1 MRKSRSRIR
10 ARVKADLPITFSDE
24 KLSAHG
30 GLELLR
36 RYLVAIELPARLR
49 ALFRDTALDGD
60 FGAVRM
66 GMLLIGLLVIGG
78 LRVTHLAF
86 VGTDPILLRFAG
98 LHLAPADRTV
108 VRWLKAFTPPL
119 LERLS
124 DLIRDLVYEQIE
136 RCRLSRLTIDL
147 DGTVLRTG
155 AKVDGAERGFNPHH
169 PKDPSYYP
177 LTAHLAQLGQLL
189 RVWNRPGNVHD
200 SHNAAGFL
208 RVVFADLRARFGH
221 RLPIELRMD
230 GAFFHPEIFDF
241 LDGERVEYALKVPLW
256 KWLGLLAVIASR
268 QRWTRVDAY
277 VEGFATTLQIERWG
291 RSERVVVYRKRVF
304 HESRKN
310 FQLDL
315 FSPDDG
321 HYEYSAVATNKTLE
335 VRALWLF
342 MAGRG
347 AHEKTL
353 AELKSQLA
361 FEAIPT
367 NDRYANAAW
376 QLLSALTL
384 NLVRSF
390 QIETGAAAPRP
401 RTLKRT
407 FAYVFQS
414 LATVR
419 FELIHQAVRLARPGG
434 RPELRFAVSPR
445 ARELIHRSERAIERL
460 AA

>member
-1 MRKSRSRIR
+1 VRINRSRIR
-10 ARVKADLPITFSDE
+10 ARVKGELPITFSDE
-24 KLSAHG
+24 AISARG

-36 RYLVAIELPARLR
+36 RYLAAIDLPGRLR
-49 ALFRDTALDGD
+49 ALFRGTALDGD

-66 GMLLIGLLVIGG
+66 TMLLIGLLVIGG

-119 LERLS
+119 LERLGV
-124 DLIRDLVYEQIE
+124 LIRDLVYEQIE
-136 RCRLSRLTIDL
+136 RCRLARLTIDL

-155 AKVDGAERGFNPHH
+155 AKVDGAVRGFNPHH

-177 LTAHLAQLGQLL
+177 LTAHLAQLGQIL
-189 RVWNRPGNVHD
+189 RIWNRPGNVHD

-208 RVVFADLRARFGH
+208 RGLFADLRARFGH

-230 GAFFHPEIFDF
+230 GAFFHPEIFAF
-241 LDGERVEYALKVPLW
+241 LDEERVEYAVKVPMW
-256 KWLGLLAVIASR
+256 KWLGLLPVIAAR
-268 QRWTRVDAY
+268 ERWTRVDAY
-277 VEGFATTLQIERWG
+277 VEGFAMTLQIERWG
-291 RSERVVVYRKRVF
+291 RSEQVVVYRKRVS

-321 HYEYSAVATNKTLE
+321 HFEYSAVASNKAL
-335 VRALWLF
+335 RIAALWHF

-353 AELKSQLA
+353 AELKSQVA

-376 QLLSALTL
+376 QLISALTL
-384 NLVRSF
+384 NLIRGF
-390 QIETGAAAPRP
+390 QIDTGAARRP

-407 FAYVFQS
+407 FAYVLQS
-414 LATVR
+414 LATLR
-419 FELIHQAVRLARPGG
+419 FELIHQPVRIARPSG
-434 RPELRFAVSPR
+434 RLQLRFAVSPR
-445 ARELIHRSERAIERL
+445 AQAEIQRYERALDRL

>member
-1 MRKSRSRIR
+1 VRTSRSRIR
-10 ARVKADLPITFSDE
+10 ARVKGDLPITFSDE
-24 KLSAHG
+24 RISAHG

-36 RYLVAIELPARLR
+36 RYLGVIDLPGRLR
-49 ALFRDTALDGD
+49 ALFRDTALDRD

-66 GMLLIGLLVIGG
+66 AMLLIGLLVIGG

-98 LHLAPADRTV
+98 LHLVPSDRTV

-136 RCRLSRLTIDL
+136 RCRLVRLTIDL

-155 AKVDGAERGFNPHH
+155 AKVDGAERGYNPHH

-177 LTAHLAQLGQLL
+177 LTAHLAQLGQIL
-189 RVWNRPGNVHD
+189 RLWNRPGNVHD

-208 RVVFADLRARFGH
+208 RVLFADLRARFGH
-221 RLPIELRMD
+221 RLFLELRMD
-230 GAFFHPEIFDF
+230 GAFFHPEIFAF
-241 LDGERVEYALKVPLW
+241 LDGERVDYAIKVPMW
-256 KWLGLLAVIASR
+256 KWLGLLPGIASR
-268 QRWTRVDAY
+268 RRWTRVDAY
-277 VEGFATTLQIERWG
+277 VEGFATTLHIDRWG
-291 RSERVVVYRKRVF
+291 RAERVMIYRKRVS

-321 HYEYSAVATNKTLE
+321 HYEYSAVATNKTLA
-335 VRALWLF
+335 VPALWHF

-353 AELKSQLA
+353 AELKSQVA

-390 QIETGAAAPRP
+390 QIETCAVRRP
-401 RTLKRT
+401 HTLKRT
-407 FAYVFQS
+407 FDYVFQS

-419 FELIHQAVRLARPGG
+419 FELIHQPARLARPAG
-434 RPELRFAVSPR
+434 RSQLRFAVSPR
-445 ARELIHRSERAIERL
+445 ARDLIHRCERAVQRL

>member
-1 MRKSRSRIR
+1 MRVSRSRIR
-10 ARVKADLPITFSDE
+10 ARVKSDLPITFSDE
-24 KLSAHG
+24 RISAHG
-30 GLELLR
+30 GLELVR
-36 RYLVAIELPARLR
+36 RYLVALELPGRLR
-49 ALFRDTALDGD
+49 AMFRETALDGD

-66 GMLLIGLLVIGG
+66 AMLLIGLLVIGG

-98 LHLAPADRTV
+98 LHVAPADRTV

-124 DLIRDLVYEQIE
+124 DLIRDLVYELIE

-169 PKDPSYYP
+169 PKDLSYYP
-177 LTAHLAQLGQLL
+177 LTAHLAQLGQIL

-208 RVVFADLRARFGH
+208 RVLFAELRTRFGH

-230 GAFFHPEIFDF
+230 GAFFHPEIFAF
-241 LDGERVEYALKVPLW
+241 LDGERVDYAVKVPMW
-256 KWLGLLAVIASR
+256 KWLGLLPIIASR
-268 QRWTRVDAY
+268 QRWTRVDPY
-277 VEGFATTLQIERWG
+277 VEGFVTTLRIERWG
-291 RSERVVVYRKRVF
+291 RTERVALYRKRVS

-315 FSPDDG
+315 FSADDG

-335 VRALWLF
+335 VQALWHF

-353 AELKSQLA
+353 AELKSQVA

-367 NDRYANAAW
+367 NDRHANAAW

-390 QIETGAAAPRP
+390 QIDTGAIRRP

-414 LATVR
+414 LATLR
-419 FELIHQAVRLARPGG
+419 FELIHQPLRIARPGG
-434 RPELRFAVSPR
+434 CPELRFAVAPR
-445 ARELIHRSERAIERL
+445 VRDLIRRHQAAIQRV

>member
-1 MRKSRSRIR
+1 MSRSRIR
-10 ARVKADLPITFSDE
+10 ARVKGDLRITFSDE

-36 RYLVAIELPARLR
+36 RYLGAIDLPGRLR
-49 ALFRDTALDGD
+49 SLFRATELDGD

-66 GMLLIGLLVIGG
+66 TMLLIGLLVIGG
-78 LRVTHLAF
+78 LRVAHLAF

-98 LHLAPADRTV
+98 LHLVPADRTV

-119 LERLS
+119 LERLG

-136 RCRLSRLTIDL
+136 RCRLARLTIDL

-155 AKVDGAERGFNPHH
+155 AQVDGAERGFNPHH

-177 LTAHLAQLGQLL
+177 LTAHLAQLGQIL

-208 RVVFADLRARFGH
+208 RGLFADLRARFGH
-221 RLPIELRMD
+221 RLPLELRMD
-230 GAFFHPEIFDF
+230 GAFFHPEIFAF
-241 LDGERVEYALKVPLW
+241 LDEEHVDYAVKVPMW
-256 KWLGLLAVIASR
+256 KWLGLLPVIAAR

-277 VEGFATTLQIERWG
+277 VEGFDTTLQIERWG
-291 RSERVVVYRKRVF
+291 RRERVVVYRKRVC
-304 HESRKN
+304 HETRKN

-321 HYEYSAVATNKTLE
+321 HFEYSAVATNKTLA
-335 VRALWLF
+335 VPALWHF

-390 QIETGAAAPRP
+390 QIDTGAPRRR

-414 LATVR
+414 LATLR
-419 FELIHQAVRLARPGG
+419 FELIHQPVRLARPGG
-434 RPELRFAVSPR
+434 RPELRFAASPR
-445 ARELIHRSERAIERL
+445 AQVHIRRCERAVQRL

>member
-1 MRKSRSRIR
+1 MRVSRSRIR
-10 ARVKADLPITFSDE
+10 ARVKTEVPITFSE
-24 KLSAHG
+24 EAISAHG
-30 GLELLR
+30 GLEVFR
-36 RYLVAIELPARLR
+36 RYLAAIDLPGRIR
-49 ALFRDTALDGD
+49 RLFRDSDLDGD
-60 FGAVRM
+60 FGAVRLAL
-66 GMLLIGLLVIGG
+66 LLIGLLVIGG

-98 LHLAPADRTV
+98 LHLLPADRTV

-119 LERLS
+119 LERLGT
-124 DLIRDLVYEQIE
+124 LMRDLVYEQIE
-136 RCRLSRLTIDL
+136 RCRLARLTLDL

-177 LTAHLAQLGQLL
+177 LTAHLAQLGQIL

-208 RVVFADLRARFGH
+208 RVLFGDLWARFGH
-221 RLPIELRMD
+221 RLAVELRAD
-230 GAFFHPEIFDF
+230 AAFFHPEVFAF
-241 LDGERVEYALKVPLW
+241 LDGERVEYAIKVPMW
-256 KWLGLLAVIASR
+256 KWLGLLPVIASR
-268 QRWTRVDAY
+268 QRWTRVDAH
-277 VEGFATTLQIERWG
+277 VQGFATSLPIERWG
-291 RSERVVVYRKRVF
+291 RTEHVVVYRKRVS

-315 FSPDDG
+315 FSADDG
-321 HYEYSAVATNKTLE
+321 HFEYSAVATNKTLG
-335 VRALWLF
+335 VPALWHF

-353 AELKSQLA
+353 AELKSQVG

-390 QIETGAAAPRP
+390 QIDTGAARRP
-401 RTLKRT
+401 RTRKRT

-414 LATVR
+414 LATLR
-419 FELIHQAVRLARPGG
+419 FELIHQPVRLVRPTG
-434 RPELRFAVSPR
+434 RPELRFSVSPR
-445 ARELIHRSERAIERL
+445 ARERIRRCEQAIQRL

>member
-1 MRKSRSRIR
+1 VRISRSRIR
-10 ARVKADLPITFSDE
+10 ARVKSDLPITFSDE
-24 KLSAHG
+24 KISAHG

-36 RYLVAIELPARLR
+36 RYLVARELPGRLR

-60 FGAVRM
+60 FGAVRIA
-66 GMLLIGLLVIGG
+66 MLLIGLLVIGG

-119 LERLS
+119 LERLC

-136 RCRLSRLTIDL
+136 RCRLTRLTIDL

-155 AKVDGAERGFNPHH
+155 AKVDGAERGYNPHH

-177 LTAHLAQLGQLL
+177 LTAHLTQLGQIL

-230 GAFFHPEIFDF
+230 GAFFHPEIFAF

-256 KWLGLLAVIASR
+256 KWLGLLPVIASR
-268 QRWTRVDAY
+268 QRWTRVDGY
-277 VEGFATTLQIERWG
+277 VEGFATALYIERWG
-291 RSERVVVYRKRVF
+291 RTERVMVYRKRVS

-321 HYEYSAVATNKTLE
+321 HYEYSAVATNKTVE
-335 VRALWLF
+335 VRALWHF

-353 AELKSQLA
+353 AELKSQVA

-390 QIETGAAAPRP
+390 QIDAGAARRP

-407 FAYVFQS
+407 FDYVFQS
-414 LATVR
+414 LATLR
-419 FELIHQAVRLARPGG
+419 FELINQPLRIAQPGG
-434 RPELRFAVSPR
+434 RSQLRFAVSSPV
-445 ARELIHRSERAIERL
+445 RELIRRCERAVDRL

>member
-1 MRKSRSRIR
+1 
-10 ARVKADLPITFSDE
+10 
-24 KLSAHG
+24 
-30 GLELLR
+30 
-36 RYLVAIELPARLR
+36 
-49 ALFRDTALDGD
+49 
-60 FGAVRM
+60 
-66 GMLLIGLLVIGG
+66 LIGLLVIGG

-98 LHLAPADRTV
+98 LHFAPADRTV
-108 VRWLKAFTPPL
+108 VRWLKAFTPPA
-119 LERLS
+119 LERLCA
-124 DLIRDLVYEQIE
+124 LMRDLVYEQIE
-136 RCRLSRLTIDL
+136 RCRLARLTIDL

-155 AKVDGAERGFNPHH
+155 AQVDGAERGFNPHH

-177 LTAHLAQLGQLL
+177 LTAHLAQLGQIL

-208 RVVFADLRARFGH
+208 RGLFADLRARFGQ

-230 GAFFHPEIFDF
+230 GAFFHPEIFAF
-241 LDGERVEYALKVPLW
+241 LDDERVEYALKVPMW
-256 KWLGLLAVIASR
+256 KWLGLLAVIAAR

-277 VEGFATTLQIERWG
+277 VEGFATTLRIERWG
-291 RSERVVVYRKRVF
+291 RTEDVVVYRKRVS

-321 HYEYSAVATNKTLE
+321 HFEYSAVASNKRLG
-335 VRALWLF
+335 VPALWHF

-353 AELKSQLA
+353 AELKSQVG

-390 QIETGAAAPRP
+390 QIDTGAARRP

-407 FAYVFQS
+407 FDYLFQS
-414 LATVR
+414 LATLR
-419 FELIHQAVRLARPGG
+419 FELIHQPVRLARPNGC
-434 RPELRFAVSPR
+434 PQLRFSVSPR
-445 ARELIHRSERAIERL
+445 AQERIRRCEGAVQRL

>member
-1 MRKSRSRIR
+1 VRVSRSRIR
-10 ARVKADLPITFSDE
+10 ARVKGSLPIAFSDE
-24 KLSAHG
+24 QISAHG
-30 GLELLR
+30 GLELVR
-36 RYLVAIELPARLR
+36 RYLAAIDLPGRLR
-49 ALFRDTALDGD
+49 ALFRDTPLDGD

-66 GMLLIGLLVIGG
+66 AMLLIGLLVIGG

-98 LHLAPADRTV
+98 LHFAPADRTV
-108 VRWLKAFTPPL
+108 VRWLKAFTPPA
-119 LERLS
+119 LERLCI
-124 DLIRDLVYEQIE
+124 LIRDLVYEQIE
-136 RCRLSRLTIDL
+136 CCRLSRLTIDL

-177 LTAHLAQLGQLL
+177 LTAHLAQLGQIL
-189 RVWNRPGNVHD
+189 RLWNRPGNVHD

-208 RVVFADLRARFGH
+208 RVLFADLRARFGH

-230 GAFFHPEIFDF
+230 GAFFHPEIFAF
-241 LDGERVEYALKVPLW
+241 LDGERVEYALKVPMW
-256 KWLGLLAVIASR
+256 KWLGLLPVIASR
-268 QRWTRVDAY
+268 RRWTRVDPY
-277 VEGFATTLQIERWG
+277 VEGFATTLRIDRWG
-291 RSERVVVYRKRVF
+291 RTEHVVVYRKRVS

-321 HYEYSAVATNKTLE
+321 HFEYSAVATNKTLG
-335 VRALWLF
+335 VAALWHF

-353 AELKSQLA
+353 AELKSQVA

-390 QIETGAAAPRP
+390 QIDTGAARRP

-407 FAYVFQS
+407 FAYLFQS
-414 LATVR
+414 LATLR
-419 FELIHQAVRLARPGG
+419 FELIHQPVRIARPQG
-434 RPELRFAVSPR
+434 RPELRFAVSPQAEARIRRCDR
-445 ARELIHRSERAIERL
+445 AVQRL

>member
-1 MRKSRSRIR
+1 VRLRRSQIR
-10 ARVKADLPITFSDE
+10 ARVKSELPITFSQE
-24 KLSAHG
+24 RISAHG
-30 GLELLR
+30 GLEVFR
-36 RYLVAIELPARLR
+36 SFLVAIDLPGRLR
-49 ALFRDTALDGD
+49 GLFRDTPLGGD
-60 FGAVRM
+60 YGAVRM
-66 GMLLIGLLVIGG
+66 GMLLVGLLVIGG

-98 LHLAPADRTV
+98 LHRAPADRTV
-108 VRWLKAFTPPL
+108 VDWLKRFSPPM

-136 RCRLSRLTIDL
+136 RCRLARLTIDL

-155 AKVDGAERGFNPHH
+155 AKVDGAARGFNPHH

-208 RVVFADLRARFGH
+208 RVLLRDLRARFGQ

-230 GAFFHPEIFDF
+230 AAFFHPEIFDF
-241 LDGERVEYALKVPLW
+241 LDEERVDYGLKVPMWRSLR
-256 KWLGLLAVIASR
+256 LLPVIASR
-268 QRWTRVDAY
+268 KRWSRVDRY
-277 VEGFATTLQIERWG
+277 IDGFETQLPIESWNRT
-291 RSERVVVYRKRVF
+291 ERVVVYRKRVS

-310 FQLDL
+310 F
-315 FSPDDG
+315 
-321 HYEYSAVATNKTLE
+321 NKTLSIP
-335 VRALWLF
+335 ALWHF

-347 AHEKTL
+347 GHEKTL
-353 AELKSQLA
+353 SELKSQLGFA
-361 FEAIPT
+361 AIPT

-390 QIETGAAAPRP
+390 QIATGAARRP
-401 RTLKRT
+401 RTRKRT
-407 FAYVFQS
+407 FDYIFQS
-414 LATVR
+414 LSTLR
-419 FELIHQAVRLARPGG
+419 FELIHQPARLVRPAG
-434 RPELRFAVSPR
+434 RPQLRFAVSPR
-445 ARELIHRSERAIERL
+445 ARSHIERCQRALKRL

>member
-1 MRKSRSRIR
+1 MRLSKRSIR
-10 ARVKADLPITFSDE
+10 AAVKSDLPITFSDE
-24 KLSAHG
+24 KISAHG
-30 GLELLR
+30 GLELVR
-36 RYLVAIELPARLR
+36 RYLVAIDLPGRLR
-49 ALFRDTALDGD
+49 ARFRDSALDSD

-66 GMLLIGLLVIGG
+66 AMLLIGLLVIGG

-98 LHLAPADRTV
+98 LHLVPTDRTV
-108 VRWLKAFTPPL
+108 VRWLKTFTPPL
-119 LERLS
+119 LERLG

-136 RCRLSRLTIDL
+136 RCRLARLTIDL

-155 AKVDGAERGFNPHH
+155 AKVDGAERGYNPHH

-177 LTAHLAQLGQLL
+177 LTAHLAQLGQIL

-208 RVVFADLRARFGH
+208 RVLFADLRARFGH

-230 GAFFHPEIFDF
+230 GAFFHPEIFAF
-241 LDGERVEYALKVPLW
+241 LDGERVDYALKVPMW
-256 KWLGLLAVIASR
+256 KWLGLLPVIASR
-268 QRWTRVDAY
+268 RRWTRVDAY
-277 VEGFATTLQIERWG
+277 VEGFATTLHIDRWERT
-291 RSERVVVYRKRVF
+291 ERVVVYRKRVS

-321 HYEYSAVATNKTLE
+321 HYEYSAVATNKTIG
-335 VRALWLF
+335 VAALWHF

-347 AHEKTL
+347 GHEKTI
-353 AELKSQLA
+353 AELKQQLG
-361 FEAIPT
+361 FDAIPT
-367 NDRYANAAW
+367 QDRLANSLW
-376 QLLSALTL
+376 QQVSVLAH

-390 QIETGAAAPRP
+390 QLAIGAPHRP
-401 RTLKRT
+401 RTRKRT
-407 FAYVFQS
+407 YAFVLQS
-414 LATVR
+414 LQTLR
-419 FELIHQAVRLARPGG
+419 FTLIHQPARLVCPAGQ
-434 RPELRFAVSPR
+434 PELRFAVSDATR
-445 ARELIHRSERAIERL
+445 HRIEHVQRRIRP

>member
-1 MRKSRSRIR
+1 MRISRSRIR
-10 ARVKADLPITFSDE
+10 ARVKSDLPITFSDE
-24 KLSAHG
+24 KISAHG

-36 RYLVAIELPARLR
+36 RYLVARELPGRLR
-49 ALFRDTALDGD
+49 ALFRNTALDGD
-60 FGAVRM
+60 FGAVRIA
-66 GMLLIGLLVIGG
+66 MLLIGLLVIGG

-119 LERLS
+119 LERLC

-136 RCRLSRLTIDL
+136 RCRLTRLTIDL

-155 AKVDGAERGFNPHH
+155 AKVDGAERGFSPHH

-177 LTAHLAQLGQLL
+177 LTAHLASLGQIL
-189 RVWNRPGNVHD
+189 RIWNRPGNVHD

-221 RLPIELRMD
+221 RLPVELRMD
-230 GAFFHPEIFDF
+230 GAFFHPEIFAF
-241 LDGERVEYALKVPLW
+241 LDGERVEYAIKVPMW
-256 KWLGLLAVIASR
+256 KWLGLLPVIASR
-268 QRWTRVDAY
+268 QRWTRVDGY
-277 VEGFATTLQIERWG
+277 VEGFATALSIEPWKRT
-291 RSERVVVYRKRVF
+291 ERVMVYRKRVS

-335 VRALWLF
+335 VRALWHF

-390 QIETGAAAPRP
+390 QIDTGAARRP
-401 RTLKRT
+401 RSLKRT
-407 FAYVFQS
+407 FGYVFQS
-414 LATVR
+414 LATLR
-419 FELIHQAVRLARPGG
+419 FELIHQPLRIAQPSG
-434 RPELRFAVSPR
+434 RSQLRFAVSSPV
-445 ARELIHRSERAIERL
+445 RELIRRCERAVDRL

>member
-1 MRKSRSRIR
+1 VRMSRSRIR
-10 ARVKADLPITFSDE
+10 ARVKSDLPITFSDE
-24 KLSAHG
+24 AISAHG

-36 RYLVAIELPARLR
+36 RYLAVIDFSGRLR
-49 ALFRDTALDGD
+49 ALFRGTALDGD

-66 GMLLIGLLVIGG
+66 TRLLIGLLLIGG

-98 LHLAPADRTV
+98 LHLVPADRTV

-119 LERLS
+119 LERLGV
-124 DLIRDLVYEQIE
+124 LIRDLVYEQIE
-136 RCRLSRLTIDL
+136 RCGLARLTIDL

-177 LTAHLAQLGQLL
+177 LTAHLAQLGQIL

-208 RVVFADLRARFGH
+208 RGLFADLRARFGH

-230 GAFFHPEIFDF
+230 GAFFHPEIFEF
-241 LDGERVEYALKVPLW
+241 LDEERVEYALKVPMW
-256 KWLGLLAVIASR
+256 KWLGLLPLIASR
-268 QRWTRVDAY
+268 RRWTRVDAY
-277 VEGFATTLQIERWG
+277 IEGFETRLEIERWG
-291 RSERVVVYRKRVF
+291 RCERVVVYRKRVS

-310 FQLDL
+310 FQLNL

-321 HYEYSAVATNKTLE
+321 HFEYSAVATNKTLG
-335 VRALWLF
+335 VGALWHF

-353 AELKSQLA
+353 AELKSQAA

-367 NDRYANAAW
+367 NDRMANAAW

-390 QIETGAAAPRP
+390 QIETGAPRRV

-419 FELIHQAVRLARPGG
+419 FELIHQPVRLARPAG
-434 RPELRFAVSPR
+434 RPELRFSTSPR
-445 ARELIHRSERAIERL
+445 ARERIRRCDHAIQRL

>member
-1 MRKSRSRIR
+1 MRLRKGSIR
-10 ARVKADLPITFSDE
+10 ARVKGDLPIAFSDE
-24 KLSAHG
+24 KISARG
-30 GLELLR
+30 GLEIFR
-36 RYLVAIELPARLR
+36 RFLVAIDLPARLR
-49 ALFRDTALDGD
+49 ALFRDTPLDAD
-60 FGAVRM
+60 YGAVRLM
-66 GMLLIGLLVIGG
+66 MVVVGLLVIGG
-78 LRVTHLAF
+78 LRLTHLAF

-98 LHLAPADRTV
+98 LHRMPSDRTV
-108 VRWLKAFTPPL
+108 ADWLKRFTPST
-119 LERLS
+119 LERLA
-124 DLIRDLVYEQIE
+124 DLLRDLVYEQIE

-177 LTAHLAQLGQLL
+177 LTAHLAQLGQVL

-208 RVVFADLRARFGH
+208 RVVFRDLRARFGQ
-221 RLPIELRMD
+221 RLPVELRMD
-230 GAFFHPEIFDF
+230 AAFFHPEVFAF
-241 LDGERVEYALKVPLW
+241 LDGERIEYGLKVPMW
-256 KWLGLLAVIASR
+256 KSLGLLPRIAAR
-268 QRWTRVDAY
+268 RRWVRVDRY
-277 VEGFATTLQIERWG
+277 IDGFETRLPIEPWNRT
-291 RSERVVVYRKRVF
+291 ERVVVYRKRVS

-310 FQLDL
+310 FQLNL

-321 HYEYSAVATNKTLE
+321 HFEYSAVATNKSLSIP
-335 VRALWLF
+335 ALWQF

-353 AELKSQLA
+353 SELKSQLA
-361 FEAIPT
+361 FAAIPT
-367 NDRYANAAW
+367 NDRFANAAW

-390 QIETGAAAPRP
+390 QIATGAARRP
-401 RTLKRT
+401 RTWKRT

-414 LATVR
+414 VSTLR
-419 FELIHQAVRLARPGG
+419 FELIHQPARLVRPAG
-434 RPELRFAVSPR
+434 RSQIRFAVSPS
-445 ARELIHRSERAIERL
+445 ARSRIEHCQQAIDRL

>member
-1 MRKSRSRIR
+1 MRRSRNRIR
-10 ARVKADLPITFSDE
+10 ARVKGELPIVFSDE
-24 KLSAHG
+24 RISAHG
-30 GLELLR
+30 GLELFR
-36 RYLVAIELPARLR
+36 RYLAAIDFPGRLR
-49 ALFRDTALDGD
+49 RCFRDTALDSD
-60 FGAVRM
+60 FSAVRM
-66 GMLLIGLLVIGG
+66 AMLLIGLLVIGG

-98 LHLAPADRTV
+98 LHLVPADRTV

-124 DLIRDLVYEQIE
+124 ALIRDLVYEQIE
-136 RCRLSRLTIDL
+136 RCRLARLTIDL

-177 LTAHLAQLGQLL
+177 LTAHLAQLGQIL
-189 RVWNRPGNVHD
+189 RLWNRPGNVHD

-208 RVVFADLRARFGH
+208 RGLFADLRSRFGH
-221 RLPIELRMD
+221 RLPVELRMD
-230 GAFFHPEIFDF
+230 GAFFHPEIFAF
-241 LDGERVEYALKVPLW
+241 LDEEALEYAIKVPMW
-256 KWLGLLAVIASR
+256 KWLGLLPVIAGR
-268 QRWTRVDAY
+268 RRWERVDAY
-277 VEGFATTLQIERWG
+277 LEGFATTLRIERWG
-291 RSERVVVYRKRVF
+291 RSERVVVYRKRVS

-321 HYEYSAVATNKTLE
+321 HFEYSALATNKTLGIS
-335 VRALWLF
+335 ALWHF

-353 AELKSQLA
+353 AELKSQVA

-367 NDRYANAAW
+367 NDRYANVAW

-384 NLVRSF
+384 NLVRGF
-390 QIETGAAAPRP
+390 QIDTGAARRP

-407 FAYVFQS
+407 FAYVLQS
-414 LATVR
+414 LSTLR
-419 FELIHQAVRLARPGG
+419 FELIHQPLRLARPSG
-434 RPELRFAVSPR
+434 RTQLRFAAAPR
-445 ARELIHRSERAIERL
+445 ARAHIQRCERALQRL